1 MFTLAGQTA
10 SLPEV
15 VAFAAGLLSVWFAR
29 GMRIA
34 TWPLG
39 IVSVLCFAVVFFNA
53 KLYADALL
61 QLAFVAVSAYGWR
74 SWAQRGRAALQ
85 TPVARASMPQIAAWL
100 ALCAASTAVC
110 AWVLERNTD
119 SPAPWP
125 DAAIFSLS
133 LLATWAQARRYLECW
148 LAWIAVDLIAVPLY
162 WSRSLAL
169 SSALYVIFLL
179 LCIAGLIEWQRRLSP
194 RQNGR
199 PTA

>member
-53 KLYADALL
+53 KLYADAWL
-61 QLAFVAVSAYGWR
+61 QFAFVAVSVYGWW
-74 SWAQRGRAALQ
+74 SWAQRGPDAQ
-85 TPVARASMPQIAAWL
+85 DTPVVRASMPQIEVSL
-100 ALCAASTAVC
+100 ALAAASTVAC
-110 AWVLERNTD
+110 ALILQRHTD

-148 LAWIAVDLIAVPLY
+148 LAWIAVDLVAVPLY

-169 SSALYVIFLL
+169 SAALYVIFLL
-179 LCIAGLIEWQRRLSP
+179 LCIAGLIEWQRRVKPS
-194 RQNGR
+194 R
-199 PTA
+199 